1 MVLSYARLYSGAYEL
16 CKLVIDFCSITL
28 IRELMDLVEDTLY
41 VFLFIDS
48 DT

>member
-1 MVLSYARLYSGAYEL
+1 MVLGYARLDSGAYEL
-16 CKLVIDFCSITL
+16 CKLVIDGFSNTL
-28 IRELMDLVEDTLY
+28 IRELLDLVKDTLY